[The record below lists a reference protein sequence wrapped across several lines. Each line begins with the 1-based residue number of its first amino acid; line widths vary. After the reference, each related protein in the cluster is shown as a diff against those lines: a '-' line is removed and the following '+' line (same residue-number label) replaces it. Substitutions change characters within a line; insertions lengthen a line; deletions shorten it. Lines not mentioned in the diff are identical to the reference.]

1 VTRDRVRRIFA
12 ATALAFLASV
22 YVFAQ
27 WRDLARGPHVDE
39 VEHLHAT
46 VLMERGERAYVDF
59 SEHHPPLF
67 WAMLRPLVPATEGLP
82 AMKTFLV
89 RARLLSS
96 FLTALAIFAAALIVW
111 RASGNV
117 WTVITFVAL
126 VFAAGSNWRNGLADV
141 RPDSTALAFWW
152 CGAALVLLA
161 RRPTLRGF
169 GLGCVFIAALV
180 KPQWPLPSLA
190 IGIVFLLDVARE
202 RRSFVRAS
210 AVAVVVAAAGIGAT
224 ALIADLRMVF
234 FHVFTLTQAIVTSVY
249 SGGGVSQISLMGC
262 PPLFR
267 PLGVLLAATVTVVVL
282 LRVRSAFPARG
293 LVAALLVIAAA
304 SFAEIVFIYPHP
316 GVDVRFYA
324 FWCLAASALLALLPQ
339 SAAALVPVRTT
350 FLRKFRA
357 AIPIGVMLL
366 ALTASLD
373 LIQPAR
379 PQPDLYWRSSAWFAA
394 RLGPHDT
401 IWAGWRRHPLDA
413 RDASYY
419 WFNVREIVP
428 AALSLA
434 QTPSGHRY
442 LPPLTERD
450 LPPCRIERGLDPNV
464 RFIAEPLNRLPI
476 AQACFTRLR
485 ERGIVTPTPYGDLW
499 MVRR

>member
-1 VTRDRVRRIFA
+1 MTRDRVRRVSA
-12 ATALAFLASV
+12 ATALALLASV

-27 WRDLARGPHVDE
+27 WRDLGRGPHVDE

-67 WAMLRPLVPATEGLP
+67 WAMLRPLVPATEGLA
-82 AMKTFLV
+82 AMQTFLV

-111 RASGNV
+111 RATGTV
-117 WTVITFVAL
+117 WTVITCVAL
-126 VFAAGSNWRNGLADV
+126 VFAAGSIWRNGLADV
-141 RPDSTALAFWW
+141 RPDSIALAFWW

-161 RRPTLRGF
+161 RRPELRGF
-169 GLGCVFIAALV
+169 GLGCVFVAALV
-180 KPQWPLPSLA
+180 KPQWPLASIA
-190 IGIVFLLDVARE
+190 IGIVFLLGVARQ

-210 AVAVVVAAAGIGAT
+210 AVAVAVAAAGVGAT

-234 FHVFTLTQAIVTSVY
+234 FHVFTLTQAIVTTAY
-249 SGGGVSQISLMGC
+249 SGVPSRISLLGC

-267 PLGVLLAATVTVVVL
+267 PPGILLAAAVTVVVL
-282 LRVRSAFPARG
+282 LRVRSAFPERR
-293 LVAALLVIAAA
+293 LVATLLVIAAA

-324 FWCLAASALLALLPQ
+324 FWSLAAAAVLALLPQ
-339 SAAALVPVRTT
+339 SAVALVPVRTAL
-350 FLRKFRA
+350 LRSFRA
-357 AIPIGVMLL
+357 AIPVDVLL
-366 ALTASLD
+366 LELTASLE

-379 PQPDLYWRSSAWFAA
+379 TRPDLYWLSYAWLAA

-419 WFNVREIVP
+419 WFNVQEIVP
-428 AALSLA
+428 AALPLA
-434 QTPSGHRY
+434 QTPNGRRY

-464 RFIAEPLNRLPI
+464 RFIAEPLDRLPL

-485 ERGIVTPTPYGDLW
+485 ERGLVTPTPYGDLW
-499 MVRR
+499 LVRR